1 MKKRPS
7 TRNSLEKKKTTTKKK
22 EPVDQGRTASLDGV
36 FNLNETGS
44 SLSLSL
50 CVESVVF
57 LGGCRCRIFLFY
69 FMFFFVNPSPKK
81 GGKEKPRRLPSPPAV
96 TRRRRPA
103 PSHLP
108 PHPPRHPP
116 PGGMFARRWRHRAAG
131 RATRRRPQRHVDQPH
146 THTHTHAHK
155 KKRPTFHR
163 VFLARLRRSAF
174 FGRRRRRRRER
185 PASRYFSFFVLGF
198 FWRGVCVCVC
208 VALPMAARPTR
219 SSREIH
225 THTHRHTHRQ
235 RTRER
240 ERERGAS
247 AAGRTRCKRDQSFGI
262 HQWHPHGKVAVRT
275 PTTSRPASV
284 AEVDVDGHDVVG
296 QGHVADRFR
305 RNSPQRRRRRRSAP
319 TQWRPRS
326 SPAEAEQSTKKG
338 KKNPT
343 NRSWAPRLDGGVGV
357 AAGVGSV
364 GVCGFFFLRFV
375 SRCLC
380 RWLAGEHR
388 LPTCKWHVPTGQWST
403 ASRISRDCGGRPRR
417 QAAPCHQRRTE
428 MAAAA
433 AAAAAATAVAAL
445 VLTLTAPAQPRQR
458 RERRVGRRQRRQ
470 RRRRRRERGSRA
482 QVWAVRHWTAAPGCV
497 STAATHTHT
506 HTHTHGHSSGDT
518 LARTHTHAHG
528 HTHTDTDTDA
538 EKTETA
544 DGGETR
550 GRARWRQRH
559 WAAKENTRRRRCVA
573 DDPASGWSQC
583 GPSTDWPTGSSPQS
597 RLPSAAGR
605 NEQSAQRPRASHG
618 RGTRRSAAV
627 LVQLH
632 AALAR
637 CSTRPGLGLAPPH
650 GGGGGGG
657 GWEPLWN
664 RFGTASRAVD
674 PPATRIAASG
684 SVPAAAGAAAPPT
697 AVAHWP
703 PPAPHRLSPFRLLRC
718 DRWPRRCR
726 SPRSFSTTFRRP
738 FFPCFVFRCS
748 LALSLSLSLCRRRRL
763 CPTTGRASPALA
775 SFAHISCRCCRCR
788 CCRCRPAILALP
800 AARPLVATLSR
811 FLRYPFEC
819 MRETPRHLDVDR
831 RPRKRRCAT
840 RCR

>member
-1 MKKRPS
+1 MSYIFILFHVFFCEPQSKKRREGEAEATPFTARRHSAAAAGPLPPPAPPPAPPTARWNVRPTVAPS
-7 TRNSLEKKKTTTKKK
+7 GGRPRNS
-22 EPVDQGRTASLDGV
+22 TAAAA
-36 FNLNETGS
+36 T
-44 SLSLSL
+44 
-50 CVESVVF
+50 
-57 LGGCRCRIFLFY
+57 
-69 FMFFFVNPSPKK
+69 
-81 GGKEKPRRLPSPPAV
+81 
-96 TRRRRPA
+96 RRPA
-103 PSHLP
+103 
-108 PHPPRHPP
+108 
-116 PGGMFARRWRHRAAG
+116 
-131 RATRRRPQRHVDQPH
+131 TH
-146 THTHTHAHK
+146 THTHTHTK

-506 HTHTHGHSSGDT
+506 HTHTHTGT
-518 LARTHTHAHG
+518 AAATHWPG
-528 HTHTDTDTDA
+528 HTHTHTGTH
-538 EKTETA
+538 TP
-544 DGGETR
+544 TR
-550 GRARWRQRH
+550 TR
-559 WAAKENTRRRRCVA
+559 TRRRLKRRTEAKLGAARAGVSVTGPQRKTLGGDGVWQTTRPLAGLSVARPLTGRLALHHSHVSPRRPAETNKAPSGRAPATAEAHDAARRCWCSSTPHSLA
-573 DDPASGWSQC
+573 AAHGPASA
-583 GPSTDWPTGSSPQS
+583 S
-597 RLPSAAGR
+597 RRHTAAAAAAAG
-605 NEQSAQRPRASHG
+605 
-618 RGTRRSAAV
+618 
-627 LVQLH
+627 
-632 AALAR
+632 
-637 CSTRPGLGLAPPH
+637 
-650 GGGGGGG
+650 
-657 GWEPLWN
+657 N
-664 RFGTASRAVD
+664 RFGTASA
-674 PPATRIAASG
+674 PPAGPSIRRRPALLRLARCRRRPARRLRPRPSLIGRRRHPTVFLPFGYCAAIVG
-684 SVPAAAGAAAPPT
+684 RAAAGRRAA
-697 AVAHWP
+697 
-703 PPAPHRLSPFRLLRC
+703 
-718 DRWPRRCR
+718 
-726 SPRSFSTTFRRP
+726 FRRLFVDP
-738 FFPCFVFRCS
+738 FFRVLFFAARW
-748 LALSLSLSLCRRRRL
+748 LSLSLSRCAVGAACAQRPAEPAQPLPPSHTFRAVAAVAVVAGADPPFWPCPQPALWSQPYRVFCATHSNACERRLDTSTSTVDHENGDAPLGAGELNRKRRRRRRRHRAE
-763 CPTTGRASPALA
+763 RAS
-775 SFAHISCRCCRCR
+775 RN
-788 CCRCRPAILALP
+788 
-800 AARPLVATLSR
+800 VSR
-811 FLRYPFEC
+811 S
-819 MRETPRHLDVDR
+819 T
-831 RPRKRRCAT
+831 KRRSLRSASSHQITITQSVCK
-840 RCR
+840 